1 MNPNK
6 LGSAAPGGGA
16 EKTNSAAAEQ
26 NPVKNFEVGKN
37 SEKPK
42 TGAEIFE
49 LKMHQIADRRDM
61 IEQMKMEGKLGFDD
75 YKTKKQA
82 LDLVETKLTKLYN
95 IYENRE
101 VNEAEREKELEIQ
114 NRHLEENKDSL
125 RKLSQDKELP
135 RGEKMKLMESFSERL
150 VESSDKIEEIKK
162 AREMDERVYQLFGG
176 KSGEAA
182 AKTETEEKTEGQT
195 EGQTEEKTEKETE
208 GKTEEK
214 TEKEAEEKT
223 EDKSEENTEE
233 KIENKTESQTEEKAK
248 GKSEESTEK
257 SEAPEKDEESK
268 ASEKKPTSTF
278 SWTGGVGGPMFFS
291 GGSVPTI
298 KVNETVEGGA
308 VGNGTTENSKSEN
321 GTAGNTTTEN
331 GTAGSKSGEGS
342 TSGSAES
349 AGAKTEALNVTQKE
363 VLKQAE
369 DKFFQ
374 ENLKTLGGARAA
386 NGYKEMDNRNFLMPL
401 KKPEANDP
409 DLASFDERNKLHN
422 ESIEKMKAFEA
433 KFDLDQIKLDVGRAV
448 GTGNLAKEFAFGL
461 YRIDASRNELQ
472 KIIDSKR
479 SSEEEKRKAAKELEM
494 LDQVKE
500 GFLENIGSH
509 VGEKYSNEE
518 IASVPES
525 ERKNANRYLFLQKVN
540 GMMKMPYNIAL
551 AHARM
556 ALSKAGKIFKK

>member
-16 EKTNSAAAEQ
+16 EKTGNFTAEQ
-26 NPVKNFEVGKN
+26 NPVKNFEVEKN

-61 IEQMKMEGKLGFDD
+61 IEQMKLDGKLGFDD

-182 AKTETEEKTEGQT
+182 AKTETEEKVEKQT
-195 EGQTEEKTEKETE
+195 EGQAEEKTEKEIE
-208 GKTEEK
+208 G
-214 TEKEAEEKT
+214 KT

-233 KIENKTESQTEEKAK
+233 KIENKTESQTEEKTE
-248 GKSEESTEK
+248 GKTEESSEK
-257 SEAPEKDEESK
+257 SEAP
-268 ASEKKPTSTF
+268 EKKPTSTF
-278 SWTGGVGGPMFFS
+278 SWTGRVGGPMFYS
-291 GGSVPTI
+291 GASAPTV
-298 KVNETVEGGA
+298 KVNKTVENSTT
-308 VGNGTTENSKSEN
+308 GNGTSENSKAEN
-321 GTAGNTTTEN
+321 STAGNTTTEN
-331 GTAGSKSGEGS
+331 STAGGKSGEGS
-342 TSGSAES
+342 ASGSAES

-374 ENLKTLGGARAA
+374 ENLKTLGGAMAA
-386 NGYKEMDNRNFLMPL
+386 NSYKEMDNRNFLMPL

-409 DLASFDERNKLHN
+409 DLASFDERNKLHS
-422 ESIEKMKAFEA
+422 ESIEKMKAFEK

-448 GTGNLAKEFAFGL
+448 YTGNVGKEFGIGL
-461 YRIDASRNELQ
+461 YRIDVSRNELQ
-472 KIIDSKR
+472 KIIDSER
-479 SSEEEKRKAAKELEM
+479 SSEEERQKAMKELEM

-518 IASVPES
+518 IASVPEN

-540 GMMKMPYNIAL
+540 GMMKMPHNILL

-556 ALSKAGKIFKK
+556 ALSKASKILKK

>member
-6 LGSAAPGGGA
+6 LGSAAPGGGV
-16 EKTNSAAAEQ
+16 EKTGNFTAEQ
-26 NPVKNFEVGKN
+26 NPVKNFEVEKN

-82 LDLVETKLTKLYN
+82 LDLVETKLTKLYD

-101 VNEAEREKELEIQ
+101 VNEAKREKELEIQ
-114 NRHLEENKDSL
+114 NRHLEESKDSL
-125 RKLSQDKELP
+125 RNLSQDKELP
-135 RGEKMKLMESFSERL
+135 RDEKMKLMESFSQRL

-176 KSGEAA
+176 KSGEDKP
-182 AKTETEEKTEGQT
+182 KTETKEKTEGQT
-195 EGQTEEKTEKETE
+195 EGKTEKETEEETEGKTEGKTETKTESQTEEETE
-208 GKTEEK
+208 GKTEE
-214 TEKEAEEKT
+214 
-223 EDKSEENTEE
+223 S
-233 KIENKTESQTEEKAK
+233 
-248 GKSEESTEK
+248 GEK
-257 SEAPEKDEESK
+257 SEAP
-268 ASEKKPTSTF
+268 EKKPTSTF

-291 GGSVPTI
+291 GGSTPSVKI
-298 KVNETVEGGA
+298 NK
-308 VGNGTTENSKSEN
+308 
-321 GTAGNTTTEN
+321 TTEN
-331 GTAGSKSGEGS
+331 GTGSSESTGNSERTGNSGEG
-342 TSGSAES
+342 TAPGSVELT
-349 AGAKTEALNVTQKE
+349 GAKSEALNEAQKN

-374 ENLKTLGGARAA
+374 ENLKTLGGAMAA

-401 KKPEANDP
+401 KKPEAGSP
-409 DLASFDERNKLHN
+409 DFASFEERNKLHN
-422 ESIEKMKAFEA
+422 ESIEKMKTFEK

-448 GTGNLAKEFAFGL
+448 YTGNVGREFGIGL
-461 YRIDASRNELQ
+461 YRIDVSRNELQ

-479 SSEEEKRKAAKELEM
+479 SSEEERQKAMKELEM

-525 ERKNANRYLFLQKVN
+525 ERKNANRYLFLKKVKGEMRN
-540 GMMKMPYNIAL
+540 PYNIAL
-551 AHARM
+551 THARM
-556 ALSKAGKIFKK
+556 ALSKASKILKK

>member
-16 EKTNSAAAEQ
+16 EKVNSAAAEQ
-26 NPVKNFEVGKN
+26 NPVKNFEAEKN

-49 LKMHQIADRRDM
+49 MKMHQIADRRDM

-135 RGEKMKLMESFSERL
+135 RGEKMKLMESFSQRL

-176 KSGEAA
+176 KSSEEKP
-182 AKTETEEKTEGQT
+182 KTETKEKTEGQAEKKTEKETEEKTEDT
-195 EGQTEEKTEKETE
+195 VEG
-208 GKTEEK
+208 
-214 TEKEAEEKT
+214 KT

-233 KIENKTESQTEEKAK
+233 KIENKTESQTEEKTE
-248 GKSEESTEK
+248 GKSEESSEK
-257 SEAPEKDEESK
+257 SEAPD
-268 ASEKKPTSTF
+268 KKPTSTF
-278 SWTGGVGGPMFFS
+278 SWTGGVGGPMFYS
-291 GGSVPTI
+291 GASAPMV
-298 KVNETVEGGA
+298 KVNKTVENSTT
-308 VGNGTTENSKSEN
+308 GNGTSENSKAEN
-321 GTAGNTTTEN
+321 STAGNTTTEN
-331 GTAGSKSGEGS
+331 STAGGKSGEGS
-342 TSGSAES
+342 ASGSAES

-374 ENLKTLGGARAA
+374 ENLKTLGGAMAA

-401 KKPEANDP
+401 KKPEAGSP

-422 ESIEKMKAFEA
+422 ESIEKMKAFEK

-448 GTGNLAKEFAFGL
+448 YTGNVGKEFAFGL

-472 KIIDSKR
+472 KIIDDKR
-479 SSEEEKRKAAKELEM
+479 SSEEEKQKAMKELEM

-509 VGEKYSNEE
+509 TGEKYSNEE
-518 IASVPES
+518 IASVPEN

-540 GMMKMPYNIAL
+540 GMMKMPHNILL

-556 ALSKAGKIFKK
+556 ALTKAGKIFKK

>member
-16 EKTNSAAAEQ
+16 EKVNSAAAEQ
-26 NPVKNFEVGKN
+26 NPVKNFEVEKN
-37 SEKPK
+37 LEKPK

-61 IEQMKMEGKLGFDD
+61 IEQMKLDGKLGFDD

-135 RGEKMKLMESFSERL
+135 RGEKMKLMESFSQRL

-176 KSGEAA
+176 KPSEEKP
-182 AKTETEEKTEGQT
+182 KTETKEKTEGQA
-195 EGQTEEKTEKETE
+195 EKKTEKET
-208 GKTEEK
+208 
-214 TEKEAEEKT
+214 EEKT

-233 KIENKTESQTEEKAK
+233 KIENKTESQTEEKTE
-248 GKSEESTEK
+248 GKTEETSEK
-257 SEAPEKDEESK
+257 SEAP
-268 ASEKKPTSTF
+268 EKKPTSTF

-291 GGSVPTI
+291 GGSAPTV
-298 KVNETVEGGA
+298 KVNKSVEGA
-308 VGNGTTENSKSEN
+308 
-321 GTAGNTTTEN
+321 
-331 GTAGSKSGEGS
+331 
-342 TSGSAES
+342 GSAES

-374 ENLKTLGGARAA
+374 ENLKTLGGAMAA

-409 DLASFDERNKLHN
+409 DLTSFDERNKLHN

-448 GTGNLAKEFAFGL
+448 YTGNVGREFGIGL

-472 KIIDSKR
+472 KIIDDKR
-479 SSEEEKRKAAKELEM
+479 SSEEEKQKAMQELEM

-518 IASVPES
+518 IASVPEN

-540 GMMKMPYNIAL
+540 GIMKMPHNIAL

-556 ALSKAGKIFKK
+556 ALTKASKIFKK

>member
-61 IEQMKMEGKLGFDD
+61 IEQMKLDGKLGFDD

-114 NRHLEENKDSL
+114 NRHLEESKDSL

-176 KSGEAA
+176 KSGEVA
-182 AKTETEEKTEGQT
+182 AKTETEEKVERPTEGQA
-195 EGQTEEKTEKETE
+195 EEKTEKEIE
-208 GKTEEK
+208 G
-214 TEKEAEEKT
+214 KT
-223 EDKSEENTEE
+223 EDKSEEKTENKDEEKTEE
-233 KIENKTESQTEEKAK
+233 KIENKTEGQTEEKSED
-248 GKSEESTEK
+248 KSEESTEK
-257 SEAPEKDEESK
+257 SEATEKDEESK

-291 GGSVPTI
+291 GGSTPSVKI
-298 KVNETVEGGA
+298 NK
-308 VGNGTTENSKSEN
+308 
-321 GTAGNTTTEN
+321 TTEN
-331 GTAGSKSGEGS
+331 GMAGSESTSNSERTGNSGEGTTPGSVES
-342 TSGSAES
+342 T
-349 AGAKTEALNVTQKE
+349 GAKSEALNEAQKN

-369 DKFFQ
+369 EKFFF
-374 ENLKTLGGARAA
+374 ENLKTLGGAMAA

-401 KKPEANDP
+401 KKPEAGDP
-409 DLASFDERNKLHN
+409 DLASFEERNKLHN
-422 ESIEKMKAFEA
+422 ESIEKMKAFEK

-448 GTGNLAKEFAFGL
+448 YTGNVGKEFAFGL

-472 KIIDSKR
+472 KIIDDKR
-479 SSEEEKRKAAKELEM
+479 SSEEEKQKAMQELEM

-518 IASVPES
+518 IASVPEN

-540 GMMKMPYNIAL
+540 GIMKMPHNIAL

-556 ALSKAGKIFKK
+556 ALTKASKIFKK

>member
-16 EKTNSAAAEQ
+16 EKTGNFTAEQ
-26 NPVKNFEVGKN
+26 NPVKNFEVEKN

-82 LDLVETKLTKLYN
+82 LDLVETKLTKLYD

-101 VNEAEREKELEIQ
+101 TNEAEREKELEIQ
-114 NRHLEENKDSL
+114 NRHLEESKDSL
-125 RKLSQDKELP
+125 RNLSQDKELP
-135 RGEKMKLMESFSERL
+135 RDEKMKLMESFSQRL
-150 VESSDKIEEIKK
+150 VDSSDKIEEIKK

-176 KSGEAA
+176 KSGEVA
-182 AKTETEEKTEGQT
+182 AKAE
-195 EGQTEEKTEKETE
+195 TEEKTEKETE
-208 GKTEEK
+208 
-214 TEKEAEEKT
+214 EKT
-223 EDKSEENTEE
+223 EDKSEEKTEE
-233 KIENKTESQTEEKAK
+233 KIENKTESQ
-248 GKSEESTEK
+248 SEESTEK
-257 SEAPEKDEESK
+257 TEATEKDEESK

-291 GGSVPTI
+291 GGSAPTV
-298 KVNETVEGGA
+298 KVNKTVAGGA
-308 VGNGTTENSKSEN
+308 IGNGTTENSKSEN

-331 GTAGSKSGEGS
+331 STAGSKSGEGS
-342 TSGSAES
+342 ASGSAES

-374 ENLKTLGGARAA
+374 ENLKTLGGAMAA

-409 DLASFDERNKLHN
+409 DLASFDERNRLHN
-422 ESIEKMKAFEA
+422 ESIEKMKAFEK

-448 GTGNLAKEFAFGL
+448 YTGNVAKEFGIGL

-472 KIIDSKR
+472 KIIDDKR
-479 SSEEEKRKAAKELEM
+479 SSEEEKQKAMKELEM

-525 ERKNANRYLFLQKVN
+525 ERKNANRYLFLKKVKGEMRN
-540 GMMKMPYNIAL
+540 PYNIAL
-551 AHARM
+551 THARM
-556 ALSKAGKIFKK
+556 ALSKASKILKK

>member
-16 EKTNSAAAEQ
+16 EKVNSVAAEQ
-26 NPVKNFEVGKN
+26 NPVKNFEVEKN

-114 NRHLEENKDSL
+114 NRHLEESKDSL
-125 RKLSQDKELP
+125 RKLSQDKELT
-135 RGEKMKLMESFSERL
+135 RDEKMKLMESFSERL

-176 KSGEAA
+176 KLGEEKPKAETEEKSEG
-182 AKTETEEKTEGQT
+182 KTEKDTEEKTEEKSEGNT
-195 EGQTEEKTEKETE
+195 ENKDEEKTEN
-208 GKTEEK
+208 KT
-214 TEKEAEEKT
+214 
-223 EDKSEENTEE
+223 
-233 KIENKTESQTEEKAK
+233 ENKTESQTEEKTE
-248 GKSEESTEK
+248 GKTEEKTEGKTEETSEK
-257 SEAPEKDEESK
+257 SK
-268 ASEKKPTSTF
+268 ASEKKPASTF
-278 SWTGGVGGPMFFS
+278 SWTGGVGGPMFYS
-291 GGSVPTI
+291 GASAPTV
-298 KVNETVEGGA
+298 KVNKTVENSTT
-308 VGNGTTENSKSEN
+308 GNGTSENSKAGNGTIEN
-321 GTAGNTTTEN
+321 GTTG
-331 GTAGSKSGEGS
+331 GKSSEGS
-342 TSGSAES
+342 ASGSAES

-374 ENLKTLGGARAA
+374 ENLKTLGGAMAA

-422 ESIEKMKAFEA
+422 ESIEKMKAFEK

-448 GTGNLAKEFAFGL
+448 YTGNVAKEFGIGL

-472 KIIDSKR
+472 KIIDDKR
-479 SSEEEKRKAAKELEM
+479 SSEEEKQKAMKELEM

-540 GMMKMPYNIAL
+540 GMMKMPHNILL

-556 ALSKAGKIFKK
+556 ALTKAGKIFKK

>member
-16 EKTNSAAAEQ
+16 EKVNSAAAEQ

-61 IEQMKMEGKLGFDD
+61 IEQMKLDGKLGFDD

-82 LDLVETKLTKLYN
+82 LDLVENKLTKLYN

-114 NRHLEENKDSL
+114 NRHLEESKDSL

-135 RGEKMKLMESFSERL
+135 RNEKMKLMESFSQRL

-176 KSGEAA
+176 KSGEAV
-182 AKTETEEKTEGQT
+182 KTETEEKTEG
-195 EGQTEEKTEKETE
+195 KTEKEIE
-208 GKTEEK
+208 G
-214 TEKEAEEKT
+214 KT

-233 KIENKTESQTEEKAK
+233 KIENKTESQTEEKTE
-248 GKSEESTEK
+248 GKSEESSEK
-257 SEAPEKDEESK
+257 SEAPD
-268 ASEKKPTSTF
+268 KKPTSTF

-291 GGSVPTI
+291 GGSAPTV
-298 KVNETVEGGA
+298 KVNKSVEGA
-308 VGNGTTENSKSEN
+308 
-321 GTAGNTTTEN
+321 
-331 GTAGSKSGEGS
+331 
-342 TSGSAES
+342 GSAET

-374 ENLKTLGGARAA
+374 ENLKTLGGAMAA

-401 KKPEANDP
+401 KKPEAGDP

-472 KIIDSKR
+472 KIIDDKR
-479 SSEEEKRKAAKELEM
+479 SSEEEKQKAMKELEM

-509 VGEKYSNEE
+509 TGEKYSNEE
-518 IASVPES
+518 IASVPEN

-540 GMMKMPYNIAL
+540 GMMKMPHNILL

-556 ALSKAGKIFKK
+556 ALSKAGKILKK

>member
-6 LGSAAPGGGA
+6 LGSVAPGGGA
-16 EKTNSAAAEQ
+16 EKTGNFTAEQ
-26 NPVKNFEVGKN
+26 NPVKNFEAEKN

-49 LKMHQIADRRDM
+49 MKMHQIADRRDM

-114 NRHLEENKDSL
+114 NRHLEESKDSL
-125 RKLSQDKELP
+125 RNLSQDKELP
-135 RGEKMKLMESFSERL
+135 RDEKMKLMENFSQRL

-176 KSGEAA
+176 KSGEAT
-182 AKTETEEKTEGQT
+182 KTESKTEGKT
-195 EGQTEEKTEKETE
+195 EGKTED
-208 GKTEEK
+208 KTEEK
-214 TEKEAEEKT
+214 TENKTGNKTESQAEEKT
-223 EDKSEENTEE
+223 E
-233 KIENKTESQTEEKAK
+233 

-257 SEAPEKDEESK
+257 SEAPEK
-268 ASEKKPTSTF
+268 KPISTF
-278 SWTGGVGGPMFFS
+278 SWTGGVGGPMFYS
-291 GGSVPTI
+291 GMGAPSVKI
-298 KVNETVEGGA
+298 NK
-308 VGNGTTENSKSEN
+308 TTENN
-321 GTAGNTTTEN
+321 TA
-331 GTAGSKSGEGS
+331 SS
-342 TSGSAES
+342 ES
-349 AGAKTEALNVTQKE
+349 AGNNETTGSGNSERTGNSGGGTASGSVESTGAKSETLNEAQKN

-369 DKFFQ
+369 EKFFQ
-374 ENLKTLGGARAA
+374 ENLKTLGGAMAA

-401 KKPEANDP
+401 KKPEAGDL

-422 ESIEKMKAFEA
+422 ESIEKMKAFES
-433 KFDLDQIKLDVGRAV
+433 KFNLDKIKTDVSRAIY
-448 GTGNLAKEFAFGL
+448 TGNAKLEFGIGL

-472 KIIDSKR
+472 NIIDDKR
-479 SSEEEKRKAAKELEM
+479 SSEEEKQKAMEELAM

-509 VGEKYSNEE
+509 TGEKYSNEE
-518 IASVPES
+518 YASVPEN
-525 ERKNANRYLFLQKVN
+525 EKKNANGYLYLQKVRQE
-540 GMMKMPYNIAL
+540 MKNPINILRAKF
-551 AHARM
+551 RIM
-556 ALSKAGKIFKK
+556 FGNKDKK

>member
-16 EKTNSAAAEQ
+16 EKVNSAAAEQ

-61 IEQMKMEGKLGFDD
+61 IEQMKLDGKLGFDD

-101 VNEAEREKELEIQ
+101 ANEVEREKELEIQ
-114 NRHLEENKDSL
+114 NRHLEESKDSL

-135 RGEKMKLMESFSERL
+135 RNEKMKLMESFSQRL

-176 KSGEAA
+176 KSGEDKP
-182 AKTETEEKTEGQT
+182 KTETKEKVERQT
-195 EGQTEEKTEKETE
+195 EGQAEEKTEKEIE
-208 GKTEEK
+208 G
-214 TEKEAEEKT
+214 KT

-233 KIENKTESQTEEKAK
+233 KIENKTESQTEEKT
-248 GKSEESTEK
+248 EESTDK
-257 SEAPEKDEESK
+257 SK
-268 ASEKKPTSTF
+268 ASEKKPASTF
-278 SWTGGVGGPMFFS
+278 SWTGGVGGPMFYS
-291 GGSVPTI
+291 GASAPTV
-298 KVNETVEGGA
+298 KVNKTAEGGTA
-308 VGNGTTENSKSEN
+308 GNGAPENSTTENATAGNGTTENSTTGGKS
-321 GTAGNTTTEN
+321 
-331 GTAGSKSGEGS
+331 SEGS
-342 TSGSAES
+342 ASGSAELAS
-349 AGAKTEALNVTQKE
+349 AKTEALNVTQKE

-374 ENLKTLGGARAA
+374 ENLKTLGGAMAA

-401 KKPEANDP
+401 KKPEAGSP

-422 ESIEKMKAFEA
+422 ESIEKMKAFEK
-433 KFDLDQIKLDVGRAV
+433 KFDLNQIKLDVGRAV
-448 GTGNLAKEFAFGL
+448 YTGNVAKEFGIGL
-461 YRIDASRNELQ
+461 YRIDTSRNELQ
-472 KIIDSKR
+472 KIIDDKR
-479 SSEEEKRKAAKELEM
+479 SSEEERQKAMKELEM

-509 VGEKYSNEE
+509 TGEKYSNEE
-518 IASVPES
+518 IASVPEN

-540 GMMKMPYNIAL
+540 GMMKMPHNILL

-556 ALSKAGKIFKK
+556 ALTKAGKIFKK

>member
-6 LGSAAPGGGA
+6 LGSAAPMGGA
-16 EKTNSAAAEQ
+16 EKINNSTAEQ
-26 NPVKNFEVGKN
+26 NPVKNFEAEKN
-37 SEKPK
+37 LEKPK

-49 LKMHQIADRRDM
+49 MKMHQIADRRDM

-82 LDLVETKLTKLYN
+82 LDLVETKLTKLYD

-101 VNEAEREKELEIQ
+101 TNEAEREKELEIH
-114 NRHLEENKDSL
+114 NRHLEESKDSL
-125 RKLSQDKELP
+125 KKLSQDKELT
-135 RGEKMKLMESFSERL
+135 RDEKMKLMESFSQRL
-150 VESSDKIEEIKK
+150 VDSTDKIEEIKK

-182 AKTETEEKTEGQT
+182 KTEGKIDGKAEDKPEEKTES
-195 EGQTEEKTEKETE
+195 
-208 GKTEEK
+208 KTEEK
-214 TEKEAEEKT
+214 PESKT
-223 EDKSEENTEE
+223 
-233 KIENKTESQTEEKAK
+233 ENKTESQTEEKAK

-257 SEAPEKDEESK
+257 SETPEKDEESK
-268 ASEKKPTSTF
+268 APEKKPTSTF
-278 SWTGGVGGPMFFS
+278 SWTGGVGGPMFYS
-291 GGSVPTI
+291 GMGAPSVKI
-298 KVNETVEGGA
+298 NK
-308 VGNGTTENSKSEN
+308 TTENATGSSGSTGSNEGIGGGNSER
-321 GTAGNTTTEN
+321 TGN
-331 GTAGSKSGEGS
+331 SGEG
-342 TSGSAES
+342 TAPGSVES
-349 AGAKTEALNVTQKE
+349 AGVKSEALNEMQKN

-369 DKFFQ
+369 EKFFQ
-374 ENLKTLGGARAA
+374 ENLKTLGGAMAA

-401 KKPEANDP
+401 KKPEAGDP
-409 DLASFDERNKLHN
+409 DLASFDERNILHN

-448 GTGNLAKEFAFGL
+448 GTGNLAKEFVFGL

-472 KIIDSKR
+472 KIIDDKR
-479 SSEEEKRKAAKELEM
+479 SSEEEKQKAMKELEM

-509 VGEKYSNEE
+509 TGEKYSNEE
-518 IASVPES
+518 IASVPEN

-540 GMMKMPYNIAL
+540 GMMKMPHNILL

-556 ALSKAGKIFKK
+556 ALTKAGKIFKK

>member
-16 EKTNSAAAEQ
+16 EKTGNFTAEQ
-26 NPVKNFEVGKN
+26 NPVKNFEVEKN

-61 IEQMKMEGKLGFDD
+61 IEQMKLDGKLGFDD

-114 NRHLEENKDSL
+114 NRHLEESKDSL

-135 RGEKMKLMESFSERL
+135 RGEKMKLMENFSQRL

-176 KSGEAA
+176 KSGEVA
-182 AKTETEEKTEGQT
+182 AKTETEEKTEG
-195 EGQTEEKTEKETE
+195 KTEKEIE
-208 GKTEEK
+208 G
-214 TEKEAEEKT
+214 KT
-223 EDKSEENTEE
+223 EDKSEEKTENKDEEKTEE
-233 KIENKTESQTEEKAK
+233 KIENKTEGQTEEKSED
-248 GKSEESTEK
+248 KSEESTEK
-257 SEAPEKDEESK
+257 SEATEKDEESK

-291 GGSVPTI
+291 GGSTPSVKI
-298 KVNETVEGGA
+298 NK
-308 VGNGTTENSKSEN
+308 
-321 GTAGNTTTEN
+321 TTEN
-331 GTAGSKSGEGS
+331 GMAGSESTSNSERTGNSGEGTTPGSVES
-342 TSGSAES
+342 T
-349 AGAKTEALNVTQKE
+349 GAKSEALNEAQKN

-369 DKFFQ
+369 EKFFF
-374 ENLKTLGGARAA
+374 ENLKTLGGAMAA

-401 KKPEANDP
+401 KKPEAGDP

-448 GTGNLAKEFAFGL
+448 GTGNVGREFGIGL
-461 YRIDASRNELQ
+461 YRIDVSRNELQ

-479 SSEEEKRKAAKELEM
+479 SSEEERQKAMKELEM

-525 ERKNANRYLFLQKVN
+525 ERKNANRYLFLKKVKGEMRN
-540 GMMKMPYNIAL
+540 PYNIAL
-551 AHARM
+551 THARM
-556 ALSKAGKIFKK
+556 ALTKAGKIFKK

>member
-6 LGSAAPGGGA
+6 LGNVAPGGGA
-16 EKTNSAAAEQ
+16 EKTSNFTAEQ
-26 NPVKNFEVGKN
+26 NPVKNFEAEKN

-49 LKMHQIADRRDM
+49 MKMHQIADRRDM

-101 VNEAEREKELEIQ
+101 TNEAEREKELEIQ
-114 NRHLEENKDSL
+114 NRHFEESKDSL
-125 RKLSQDKELP
+125 RNLSQDKELP
-135 RGEKMKLMESFSERL
+135 RDEKMKLMESFSQRL

-176 KSGEAA
+176 KSGEEKP
-182 AKTETEEKTEGQT
+182 KTETKEKTEGQAEKKTEKETEEKTEDT
-195 EGQTEEKTEKETE
+195 VEG
-208 GKTEEK
+208 
-214 TEKEAEEKT
+214 KT

-233 KIENKTESQTEEKAK
+233 KIENKTESQTEEKTE
-248 GKSEESTEK
+248 GKSEESSEK
-257 SEAPEKDEESK
+257 SEAPD
-268 ASEKKPTSTF
+268 KKPTSTF
-278 SWTGGVGGPMFFS
+278 SWTGGVGGPMFYS
-291 GGSVPTI
+291 GASAPMV
-298 KVNETVEGGA
+298 KVNKTVENSTT
-308 VGNGTTENSKSEN
+308 GNGTSENSKAEN
-321 GTAGNTTTEN
+321 STAGNTTTEN
-331 GTAGSKSGEGS
+331 STAGGKSGEGS
-342 TSGSAES
+342 ASGSAES

-374 ENLKTLGGARAA
+374 ENLKTLGGAMAA

-401 KKPEANDP
+401 KKPEAGSP

-422 ESIEKMKAFEA
+422 ESIEKMKAFEK
-433 KFDLDQIKLDVGRAV
+433 KFDLDKIKLDVGRAV
-448 GTGNLAKEFAFGL
+448 YTGNVAKEFGIGL

-472 KIIDSKR
+472 KIIDDKR
-479 SSEEEKRKAAKELEM
+479 SSEEEKQKAMKELEM

-518 IASVPES
+518 IASVPEN
-525 ERKNANRYLFLQKVN
+525 ERKNANRYLFLKKVKGEMRN
-540 GMMKMPYNIAL
+540 PYNIAL
-551 AHARM
+551 THARM
-556 ALSKAGKIFKK
+556 ALSKASKIIKK

>member
-16 EKTNSAAAEQ
+16 EKTGNFTAEQ
-26 NPVKNFEVGKN
+26 NPVKNFEVEKN

-61 IEQMKMEGKLGFDD
+61 IEQMKLDGKLGFDD

-114 NRHLEENKDSL
+114 NRHLEESKDSL

-135 RGEKMKLMESFSERL
+135 RGEKMKLMENFSQRL

-176 KSGEAA
+176 KSGEVA
-182 AKTETEEKTEGQT
+182 AKTETEEKTEG
-195 EGQTEEKTEKETE
+195 KTEKEIE
-208 GKTEEK
+208 G
-214 TEKEAEEKT
+214 KT

-233 KIENKTESQTEEKAK
+233 KIENKTESQTEEKT
-248 GKSEESTEK
+248 EESTDK
-257 SEAPEKDEESK
+257 SK

-291 GGSVPTI
+291 GGSAPTV
-298 KVNETVEGGA
+298 KVNKTVEGA
-308 VGNGTTENSKSEN
+308 
-321 GTAGNTTTEN
+321 
-331 GTAGSKSGEGS
+331 
-342 TSGSAES
+342 GSAES

-374 ENLKTLGGARAA
+374 ENLKTLGGAMAA

-401 KKPEANDP
+401 KKPEAGSP
-409 DLASFDERNKLHN
+409 DLVSFDERNKLHN

-448 GTGNLAKEFAFGL
+448 TGNVGREFGIGL

-472 KIIDSKR
+472 KIIDDKR
-479 SSEEEKRKAAKELEM
+479 SSEEEKQKAMDELAM

-518 IASVPES
+518 IASVPEN

>member
-16 EKTNSAAAEQ
+16 EKIGNFTAEQ
-26 NPVKNFEVGKN
+26 NPVKNFEVEKN

-61 IEQMKMEGKLGFDD
+61 IEQMKADGKLGFDD

-82 LDLVETKLTKLYN
+82 LDLVENKLTKLYN

-101 VNEAEREKELEIQ
+101 VNETEREKELEIQ
-114 NRHLEENKDSL
+114 NRHLEESKDSL

-135 RGEKMKLMESFSERL
+135 RGEKMKLMENFSQRL

-176 KSGEAA
+176 KSGEMA
-182 AKTETEEKTEGQT
+182 AKTETEEKTEG
-195 EGQTEEKTEKETE
+195 KTEKEIE
-208 GKTEEK
+208 G
-214 TEKEAEEKT
+214 KT

-233 KIENKTESQTEEKAK
+233 KIENKTESQTEEKT
-248 GKSEESTEK
+248 EESTDK
-257 SEAPEKDEESK
+257 SK
-268 ASEKKPTSTF
+268 ASEKKPASTF

-291 GGSVPTI
+291 GGSAPTV
-298 KVNETVEGGA
+298 KVNKSVEGA
-308 VGNGTTENSKSEN
+308 
-321 GTAGNTTTEN
+321 
-331 GTAGSKSGEGS
+331 
-342 TSGSAES
+342 GSAET

-374 ENLKTLGGARAA
+374 ENLKTLGGAMAA

-461 YRIDASRNELQ
+461 YRIDTSRNELQ
-472 KIIDSKR
+472 KIIDDKR
-479 SSEEEKRKAAKELEM
+479 SSEEEKQKAMKELEM

-509 VGEKYSNEE
+509 TGEKYSNEG
-518 IASVPES
+518 IASVPEN

-540 GMMKMPYNIAL
+540 GMMKMPHNILL

-556 ALSKAGKIFKK
+556 ALTKAGKIFKK

>member
-16 EKTNSAAAEQ
+16 EKVNSAAAEQ
-26 NPVKNFEVGKN
+26 NPVKNFEVEKN

-49 LKMHQIADRRDM
+49 MKMHQIADRRDM

-82 LDLVETKLTKLYN
+82 LDLVETKLTKLYD

-101 VNEAEREKELEIQ
+101 VNEAKREKELEIQ
-114 NRHLEENKDSL
+114 NRHLEESKDSL

-135 RGEKMKLMESFSERL
+135 RGEKMKLMESFSQRL

-176 KSGEAA
+176 KSGEEKP
-182 AKTETEEKTEGQT
+182 KTETKEKT
-195 EGQTEEKTEKETE
+195 EGQTEEKTE
-208 GKTEEK
+208 EK
-214 TEKEAEEKT
+214 TEKET

-233 KIENKTESQTEEKAK
+233 KIENKTESQTEEKTE
-248 GKSEESTEK
+248 GKTEESGEK
-257 SEAPEKDEESK
+257 SDAQK
-268 ASEKKPTSTF
+268 KKPTSTF
-278 SWTGGVGGPMFFS
+278 SWTGGVGGPMFYS
-291 GGSVPTI
+291 GASAPMV
-298 KVNETVEGGA
+298 KVNKTVENSTT
-308 VGNGTTENSKSEN
+308 GNGTSENSKAEN
-321 GTAGNTTTEN
+321 STAGNTTTEN
-331 GTAGSKSGEGS
+331 STAGGKSGEGS
-342 TSGSAES
+342 ASGSAES

-374 ENLKTLGGARAA
+374 ENLKTLGGAMAA

-409 DLASFDERNKLHN
+409 DFASFEERNKLHN
-422 ESIEKMKAFEA
+422 ESIEKMKAFEK

-448 GTGNLAKEFAFGL
+448 YTGNVAKEFGIGL
-461 YRIDASRNELQ
+461 YRIDVSRNELQ

-479 SSEEEKRKAAKELEM
+479 SSEEEKQKAMKELEM

-540 GMMKMPYNIAL
+540 GIMKMPHNIAL

-556 ALSKAGKIFKK
+556 ALTKASKIFKK

>member
-16 EKTNSAAAEQ
+16 EKTGNFTAEQ
-26 NPVKNFEVGKN
+26 NPVKNFEVEKN

-61 IEQMKMEGKLGFDD
+61 IEQMKLDGKLGFDD

-114 NRHLEENKDSL
+114 NRHLEESKDSL

-135 RGEKMKLMESFSERL
+135 RGEKMKLMENFSQRL

-176 KSGEAA
+176 KSGEVA
-182 AKTETEEKTEGQT
+182 AKTETEEKTEG
-195 EGQTEEKTEKETE
+195 KTEKEIE
-208 GKTEEK
+208 G
-214 TEKEAEEKT
+214 KT

-233 KIENKTESQTEEKAK
+233 KIENKTESQTEEKT
-248 GKSEESTEK
+248 EESTDK
-257 SEAPEKDEESK
+257 SK
-268 ASEKKPTSTF
+268 ASEKKPASTF
-278 SWTGGVGGPMFFS
+278 SWTGGVGGPMFYS
-291 GGSVPTI
+291 GASAPTV
-298 KVNETVEGGA
+298 KVNKTAEGGTA
-308 VGNGTTENSKSEN
+308 GNGAPENSTTENATAGNGTTENS
-321 GTAGNTTTEN
+321 TAG
-331 GTAGSKSGEGS
+331 GKSSEGS
-342 TSGSAES
+342 ASGSAES
-349 AGAKTEALNVTQKE
+349 ASAKTEALNVTQKE

-374 ENLKTLGGARAA
+374 ENLKTLGGAMAA

-401 KKPEANDP
+401 KKPEAGSP

-422 ESIEKMKAFEA
+422 ESIEKMKAFEK

-448 GTGNLAKEFAFGL
+448 YTGNVAKEFGIGL
-461 YRIDASRNELQ
+461 YRIDVSRNELQ

-479 SSEEEKRKAAKELEM
+479 SSEEEKQKAMKELEM

-525 ERKNANRYLFLQKVN
+525 ERKNANRYLFLKKVKGEMRN
-540 GMMKMPYNIAL
+540 PYNIAL
-551 AHARM
+551 THARM
-556 ALSKAGKIFKK
+556 ALSKASKILKK

>member
-16 EKTNSAAAEQ
+16 EKVNSAAAEQ
-26 NPVKNFEVGKN
+26 NPVKNFEVEKN
-37 SEKPK
+37 LEKPK

-61 IEQMKMEGKLGFDD
+61 IEQMKADGKLGFDD

-82 LDLVETKLTKLYN
+82 LDLVENKLTKLYN

-114 NRHLEENKDSL
+114 NRHLEESKDSL
-125 RKLSQDKELP
+125 RNLSQDKELP
-135 RGEKMKLMESFSERL
+135 RGEKMKLMESFSQRL
-150 VESSDKIEEIKK
+150 VDSTDRIEEIKK

-176 KSGEAA
+176 KSGEEKP
-182 AKTETEEKTEGQT
+182 KTETKEKTEGQAEKKTEKETEEKTEDT
-195 EGQTEEKTEKETE
+195 VEG
-208 GKTEEK
+208 
-214 TEKEAEEKT
+214 KT

-233 KIENKTESQTEEKAK
+233 KIENKTESQTEEKTE
-248 GKSEESTEK
+248 GKSEESSEK
-257 SEAPEKDEESK
+257 SEAPD
-268 ASEKKPTSTF
+268 KKPTSTF

-291 GGSVPTI
+291 GGSAPTV
-298 KVNETVEGGA
+298 KVNKTVESGTT
-308 VGNGTTENSKSEN
+308 GNGTPENGKAENS
-321 GTAGNTTTEN
+321 TAGNTTTEN
-331 GTAGSKSGEGS
+331 GTTGGKSSEGS
-342 TSGSAES
+342 ASGSAES
-349 AGAKTEALNVTQKE
+349 ASAKTEALNVTQKE

-374 ENLKTLGGARAA
+374 ENLKTLGGAMAA

-422 ESIEKMKAFEA
+422 ESIEKMKAFEK

-448 GTGNLAKEFAFGL
+448 YTGNLAKEFGIGL
-461 YRIDASRNELQ
+461 YRIDTSRNELQ
-472 KIIDSKR
+472 KIIDDKR
-479 SSEEEKRKAAKELEM
+479 SSEEEKQKAMKELEM

-509 VGEKYSNEE
+509 TGEKYSNEE
-518 IASVPES
+518 IASVPEN

-540 GMMKMPYNIAL
+540 GMMKMPHNILL

-556 ALSKAGKIFKK
+556 ALTKAGKIFKK

>member
-6 LGSAAPGGGA
+6 LGSAAPVGGA
-16 EKTNSAAAEQ
+16 EKTSNFTAEQ
-26 NPVKNFEVGKN
+26 NPVKNFEAEKN

-49 LKMHQIADRRDM
+49 MKMHQIADRRDM

-135 RGEKMKLMESFSERL
+135 RGEKMKLMESFSQRL

-182 AKTETEEKTEGQT
+182 AKTESKTEGKAEDKPEEKTESK
-195 EGQTEEKTEKETE
+195 TEEKPED
-208 GKTEEK
+208 KTEEK
-214 TEKEAEEKT
+214 TENKTGNKTENQAEEKT
-223 EDKSEENTEE
+223 EG
-233 KIENKTESQTEEKAK
+233 KT
-248 GKSEESTEK
+248 EESTEK
-257 SEAPEKDEESK
+257 SEAPVKDEESK

-278 SWTGGVGGPMFFS
+278 SWNGGVGGPMFFS
-291 GGSVPTI
+291 GGSAPSVKI
-298 KVNETVEGGA
+298 NK
-308 VGNGTTENSKSEN
+308 TTENNTGSGESTVNNEGIGGANSER
-321 GTAGNTTTEN
+321 TGN
-331 GTAGSKSGEGS
+331 SGEGTAPGSVES
-342 TSGSAES
+342 T
-349 AGAKTEALNVTQKE
+349 GAKSEALNEAQKN

-369 DKFFQ
+369 DKFFF
-374 ENLKTLGGARAA
+374 ENLKTLGGAMAA

-401 KKPEANDP
+401 KKPEAGSP

-422 ESIEKMKAFEA
+422 ESIEKMKAFEK

-448 GTGNLAKEFAFGL
+448 YTGNVAKEFGIGL
-461 YRIDASRNELQ
+461 YRIDVSRNELQ

-479 SSEEEKRKAAKELEM
+479 SSEEEKQKAMKELEM

-525 ERKNANRYLFLQKVN
+525 ERKNANRYLFLKKVKGEMRN
-540 GMMKMPYNIAL
+540 PYNIAL
-551 AHARM
+551 THARM
-556 ALSKAGKIFKK
+556 ALSKASKILKK

>member
-16 EKTNSAAAEQ
+16 EKTGNFTAEQ
-26 NPVKNFEVGKN
+26 NPVKNFEVEKN

-61 IEQMKMEGKLGFDD
+61 IEQMKLDGKLGFDD

-114 NRHLEENKDSL
+114 NRHLEESKDSL

-135 RGEKMKLMESFSERL
+135 RGEKMKLMENFSQRL

-162 AREMDERVYQLFGG
+162 TREMDERVYQLFGG
-176 KSGEAA
+176 KSSEEKP
-182 AKTETEEKTEGQT
+182 KTETKEKTEGQAEKKTEKETEEKTEDT
-195 EGQTEEKTEKETE
+195 VEG
-208 GKTEEK
+208 
-214 TEKEAEEKT
+214 KT

-233 KIENKTESQTEEKAK
+233 KIENKTESQTEEKT
-248 GKSEESTEK
+248 EESTDK
-257 SEAPEKDEESK
+257 SK
-268 ASEKKPTSTF
+268 ASEKKPASTF
-278 SWTGGVGGPMFFS
+278 SWTGGVGGPMFYS
-291 GGSVPTI
+291 GASAPTV
-298 KVNETVEGGA
+298 KVNKTVENSTT
-308 VGNGTTENSKSEN
+308 GNGTSENSKAGNGTIEN
-321 GTAGNTTTEN
+321 GTTG
-331 GTAGSKSGEGS
+331 GKSSEGS
-342 TSGSAES
+342 ASGSAES

-374 ENLKTLGGARAA
+374 ENLKTLGGAMAA

-401 KKPEANDP
+401 KKPEAGSP
-409 DLASFDERNKLHN
+409 DFASFEERNKLHN
-422 ESIEKMKAFEA
+422 ESIEKMKTFEK

-448 GTGNLAKEFAFGL
+448 YTGNVAKEFGIGL

-472 KIIDSKR
+472 KIIDDKR
-479 SSEEEKRKAAKELEM
+479 SSEEEKQKAMKELEM

-525 ERKNANRYLFLQKVN
+525 ERKNANRYLFLKKVKGEMRN
-540 GMMKMPYNIAL
+540 PYNIAL
-551 AHARM
+551 THARM
-556 ALSKAGKIFKK
+556 ALSKASKILKK

>member
-6 LGSAAPGGGA
+6 LGSAAPMGGA
-16 EKTNSAAAEQ
+16 EKINNFTAEQ
-26 NPVKNFEVGKN
+26 NPVKNFEAEKN

-49 LKMHQIADRRDM
+49 MKMHQIADRRDM

-114 NRHLEENKDSL
+114 NRHLEESKDSL

-233 KIENKTESQTEEKAK
+233 KIENKTESQTEEKT
-248 GKSEESTEK
+248 EESTDK
-257 SEAPEKDEESK
+257 SK
-268 ASEKKPTSTF
+268 ASEKKPASTF

-291 GGSVPTI
+291 GASAPTV
-298 KVNETVEGGA
+298 KVNKTAEGGTA
-308 VGNGTTENSKSEN
+308 GNGAPENSTTENATAGNGTTENS
-321 GTAGNTTTEN
+321 TAG
-331 GTAGSKSGEGS
+331 GKSGEGS
-342 TSGSAES
+342 ASGSAES

-374 ENLKTLGGARAA
+374 ENLKTLGGAMAA

-422 ESIEKMKAFEA
+422 ESIEKMKAFEK

-448 GTGNLAKEFAFGL
+448 YTGNVAKEFGIGL
-461 YRIDASRNELQ
+461 YRIDVSRNELQ

-479 SSEEEKRKAAKELEM
+479 SSEEEKQKAMKELEM

-525 ERKNANRYLFLQKVN
+525 ERKNANRYLFFKKVKGEMRN
-540 GMMKMPYNIAL
+540 PYNIAL
-551 AHARM
+551 THARM
-556 ALSKAGKIFKK
+556 ALSKASKILKK

>member
-16 EKTNSAAAEQ
+16 EKVNSAAAEQ
-26 NPVKNFEVGKN
+26 NPVKNFEVEKN
-37 SEKPK
+37 LEKPK

-61 IEQMKMEGKLGFDD
+61 IEQMKLDGKLGFDD

-114 NRHLEENKDSL
+114 NRHLEESKDSL

-135 RGEKMKLMESFSERL
+135 RGEKMKLMENFSGRL

-176 KSGEAA
+176 KSGEDKP
-182 AKTETEEKTEGQT
+182 KTETKEKTEGQT
-195 EGQTEEKTEKETE
+195 EGQTEEKTEKE
-208 GKTEEK
+208 
-214 TEKEAEEKT
+214 T

-233 KIENKTESQTEEKAK
+233 KIENKTESQTEEKT
-248 GKSEESTEK
+248 EESTDK
-257 SEAPEKDEESK
+257 SK
-268 ASEKKPTSTF
+268 ASEKKPASTF

-291 GGSVPTI
+291 GGSAPTV
-298 KVNETVEGGA
+298 KVNKSVEGA
-308 VGNGTTENSKSEN
+308 
-321 GTAGNTTTEN
+321 
-331 GTAGSKSGEGS
+331 
-342 TSGSAES
+342 GSAET

-374 ENLKTLGGARAA
+374 ENLKTLGGAMAA

-409 DLASFDERNKLHN
+409 DLAYFDERNKLHN
-422 ESIEKMKAFEA
+422 ESIEKMKAFEK

-448 GTGNLAKEFAFGL
+448 YTGNVAKEFGIGL
-461 YRIDASRNELQ
+461 YRIDVSRNELQ

-479 SSEEEKRKAAKELEM
+479 SSEEEKQKAMKELEM

-525 ERKNANRYLFLQKVN
+525 ERKNANRYLFLKKVKGEMRN
-540 GMMKMPYNIAL
+540 PYNIAL
-551 AHARM
+551 THARM
-556 ALSKAGKIFKK
+556 ALSKASKILKK

>member
-16 EKTNSAAAEQ
+16 EKVNSVAAEQ
-26 NPVKNFEVGKN
+26 NPVKNFEVEKN

-114 NRHLEENKDSL
+114 NRHLEESKDSL

-135 RGEKMKLMESFSERL
+135 RNEKMKLMENFSQRL

-176 KSGEAA
+176 KSGEVA
-182 AKTETEEKTEGQT
+182 AKTETEEKTEG
-195 EGQTEEKTEKETE
+195 KTEKEIE
-208 GKTEEK
+208 G
-214 TEKEAEEKT
+214 KT

-233 KIENKTESQTEEKAK
+233 KIENKTESQTEEKT
-248 GKSEESTEK
+248 EESTDK
-257 SEAPEKDEESK
+257 SK
-268 ASEKKPTSTF
+268 ASEKKPASTF

-291 GGSVPTI
+291 GASAPTV
-298 KVNETVEGGA
+298 KVNKTAEGGTTGNGA
-308 VGNGTTENSKSEN
+308 PENSTTENATAGNGTTENS
-321 GTAGNTTTEN
+321 TAG
-331 GTAGSKSGEGS
+331 GKSGEGS
-342 TSGSAES
+342 ASGSAES

-374 ENLKTLGGARAA
+374 ENLKTLGGAMAA

-422 ESIEKMKAFEA
+422 ESIEKMKAFEK

-448 GTGNLAKEFAFGL
+448 YTGNVAKEFGIGL
-461 YRIDASRNELQ
+461 YRIDVSRNELQ

-479 SSEEEKRKAAKELEM
+479 SSEEEKQKAMKELEM

-525 ERKNANRYLFLQKVN
+525 ERKNANRYLFLKKVKGEMRN
-540 GMMKMPYNIAL
+540 PYNIAL
-551 AHARM
+551 THARM
-556 ALSKAGKIFKK
+556 ALSKASKILKK

>member
-61 IEQMKMEGKLGFDD
+61 IEQMKLDGKLGFDD

-114 NRHLEENKDSL
+114 NRHLEESKDSL

-176 KSGEAA
+176 KSGEEKP
-182 AKTETEEKTEGQT
+182 KTETKEKTEGQAEKKTEKETEEKTEDT
-195 EGQTEEKTEKETE
+195 VEG
-208 GKTEEK
+208 
-214 TEKEAEEKT
+214 KT

-233 KIENKTESQTEEKAK
+233 KIENKTESQTEEKTE
-248 GKSEESTEK
+248 GKSEESSEK
-257 SEAPEKDEESK
+257 SEAPD
-268 ASEKKPTSTF
+268 KKPTSTF

-291 GGSVPTI
+291 GGSAPTV
-298 KVNETVEGGA
+298 KVNKTVESGTT
-308 VGNGTTENSKSEN
+308 GNGTPENGKAENS
-321 GTAGNTTTEN
+321 TAGNTTTEN
-331 GTAGSKSGEGS
+331 GTTGGKSSEGS
-342 TSGSAES
+342 ASGSAES
-349 AGAKTEALNVTQKE
+349 ASAKTEALNVTQKE

-374 ENLKTLGGARAA
+374 ENLKTLGGAMAA

-401 KKPEANDP
+401 KKPEAGSP

-433 KFDLDQIKLDVGRAV
+433 RFDLDQIKLDVGRAV

-472 KIIDSKR
+472 KIIDDKR
-479 SSEEEKRKAAKELEM
+479 SSEEEKQKAMKELEM

-509 VGEKYSNEE
+509 TGEKYSNEE
-518 IASVPES
+518 IASVPEN

-540 GMMKMPYNIAL
+540 GMMKMPHNILL

-556 ALSKAGKIFKK
+556 ALTKAGKIFKK

>member
-16 EKTNSAAAEQ
+16 EKVNSAAAEQ
-26 NPVKNFEVGKN
+26 NPVKNFEVEKN
-37 SEKPK
+37 LEKPK

-61 IEQMKMEGKLGFDD
+61 IEQMKADGKLGFDD

-82 LDLVETKLTKLYN
+82 LDLVENKLTKLYN

-101 VNEAEREKELEIQ
+101 ANEAEREKELEIQ
-114 NRHLEENKDSL
+114 NRHLEESKDSL

-135 RGEKMKLMESFSERL
+135 RGEKMKLMESFSQRL

-176 KSGEAA
+176 KPSEEKP
-182 AKTETEEKTEGQT
+182 KTETEEKVERQT
-195 EGQTEEKTEKETE
+195 EGQAEEKTEKEIE
-208 GKTEEK
+208 G
-214 TEKEAEEKT
+214 KT

-233 KIENKTESQTEEKAK
+233 KIENKTESQTEEKTE
-248 GKSEESTEK
+248 GKTEETSEK
-257 SEAPEKDEESK
+257 SE
-268 ASEKKPTSTF
+268 ASEKKPASTF

-291 GGSVPTI
+291 GGSAPTV
-298 KVNETVEGGA
+298 KVNKSVEGA
-308 VGNGTTENSKSEN
+308 
-321 GTAGNTTTEN
+321 
-331 GTAGSKSGEGS
+331 
-342 TSGSAES
+342 GSAET

-374 ENLKTLGGARAA
+374 ENLKTLGGAMAA

-401 KKPEANDP
+401 KKPEANSP

-422 ESIEKMKAFEA
+422 ESIEKMKAFEK

-448 GTGNLAKEFAFGL
+448 YTGNVGKEFAFGL

-472 KIIDSKR
+472 KIIDDKR
-479 SSEEEKRKAAKELEM
+479 SSEEEKQKAIKELEM

-540 GMMKMPYNIAL
+540 GIMKMPHNILL

-556 ALSKAGKIFKK
+556 ALTKAGKIFKK